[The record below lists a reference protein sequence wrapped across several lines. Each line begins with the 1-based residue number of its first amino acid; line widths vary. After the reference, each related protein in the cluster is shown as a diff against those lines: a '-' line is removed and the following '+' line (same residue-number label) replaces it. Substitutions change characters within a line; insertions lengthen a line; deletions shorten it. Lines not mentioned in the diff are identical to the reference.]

1 MTVGHL
7 NSNKKKY
14 MNTRQQ
20 HEIEVASDMN
30 MPVFL
35 ATQHSNYLKDSD
47 VPVSILIGRVIGALV
62 CHSEL
67 PSEPIRI
74 LSLPTKVD
82 LLV

>member
-7 NSNKKKY
+7 NFYTKKY

-30 MPVFL
+30 MPVSL

-47 VPVSILIGRVIGALV
+47 VPVSIRIGRVIGALV
-62 CHSEL
+62 CYSEL
-67 PSEPIRI
+67 PGEPVQI

-82 LLV
+82 HLV